1 MPTKYAHTN
10 LIAKDWWRLASFYRE
25 VFGCV
30 PVPPERDL
38 SGEWVD
44 KATGISGA
52 HIFGMHLKLPGYQ
65 DDGPT
70 LEIFQ
75 YGSMP
80 EHPSVE
86 PNTPGFTHIAFAVDD
101 VPATAQA
108 VFDHGGSAVGEL
120 TVREVPLVGL
130 LTFQYVADPEGNII
144 EVQNWKTPMPQSENA
159 GGEEKRGIGVRESAL
174 TTKQNK
180 ILIAMVGLPRSGK
193 TTWALS
199 QAWPIVNPDSIR
211 LAIHGQRFISRAEP
225 FVWATAKTMVRA
237 LFLAGHKIVI
247 LDATNTRRRLRDE
260 WQSKDWAT
268 FFKVIDTGAEIC
280 LERAAEQSDAEIVPV
295 IERMAAQYEP
305 LGHDEMRWPED

>member
-1 MPTKYAHTN
+1 MHTKYAHTN
-10 LIAKDWWRLASFYRE
+10 LIAKDWKRLASFYRE

-38 SGEWVD
+38 SGAWVD
-44 KATGISGA
+44 KATGISQA
-52 HIFGMHLKLPGYQ
+52 HIFGMHLQLPGYQ

-75 YGSMP
+75 YSLMP
-80 EHPSVE
+80 KHPLVQ

-101 VPATAQA
+101 VPTMAQA
-108 VFDHGGSAVGEL
+108 VFERGGSAVGEL
-120 TVREVPLVGL
+120 SVREVPGVGL

-144 EVQNWKTPMPQSENA
+144 EVQNWKKPVPRRETA
-159 GGEEKRGIGVRESAL
+159 GGEEKREIGARESAL
-174 TTKQNK
+174 TSKQDK
-180 ILIAMVGLPRSGK
+180 ILIATVGLPRSGK

-237 LFLAGHKIVI
+237 LFFAGHKIVI

-268 FFKVIDTGAEIC
+268 FFKVIDARAEIC
-280 LERAAEQSDAEIVPV
+280 LERAAEQRDVEIVPV

-305 LGHDEMRWPED
+305 LGHDEMRWPEN